1 MIYIS
6 EIQPVKMTGR
16 SSFAI
21 SFPFNQAIIDS
32 LKGLPTF
39 YYHKPTAKNN
49 NQAF

>member
-1 MIYIS
+1 MIYIN
-6 EIQPVKMTGR
+6 EIKPVKMTGK

-21 SFPFNQAIIDS
+21 FFSFNQAIIDS